1 MRSRSRDRQKIWF
14 SNVTENEVG
23 IDTYQEYSKPIMRK
37 LMVSS
42 GNGNPIEI
50 SAGLVLNTDRAF
62 TSYDKSL
69 RFQIKE
75 GTVCWVDVIPETS
88 EDGNLVMSDDG
99 ITPIVPPD
107 YRIDE
112 KHVTQKG
119 LVDAYGINEI
129 GGNANG

>member
-14 SNVTENEVG
+14 SNVTENKVG

-69 RFQIKE
+69 RSQIKE
-75 GTVCWVDVIPETS
+75 GTVCWIDVIPEIS
-88 EDGNLVMSDDG
+88 EDGNVVMSDDG
-99 ITPIVPPD
+99 ITPTVPPD

-112 KHVTQKG
+112 NHVTQKG

>member
-1 MRSRSRDRQKIWF
+1 MRSRGRDRQKIWF
-14 SNVTENEVG
+14 SNVTENKVG

-75 GTVCWVDVIPETS
+75 GTVCWIDVIPEIS
-88 EDGNLVMSDDG
+88 EDGNVVMSDDG
-99 ITPIVPPD
+99 ITPTVPPD

>member
-1 MRSRSRDRQKIWF
+1 MRSPVRDRQPVYF
-14 SNVTENEVG
+14 STITEKKVG
-23 IDTYQEYSKPIMRK
+23 IDTVQEYSNPIMRK

-50 SAGLVLNTDRAF
+50 SAGLVLDTDRAF

-69 RFQIKE
+69 RSQIKE
-75 GTVCWVDVIPETS
+75 GTVCWVDVIPEIS
-88 EDGNLVMSDDG
+88 EDGNIVMSDDG
-99 ITPIVPPD
+99 ITPTVPPD

-112 KHVTQKG
+112 KRVTQKG
-119 LVDAYGINEI
+119 LIDAYGINEI

>member
-1 MRSRSRDRQKIWF
+1 MRSRGRERQKVWF
-14 SNVTENEVG
+14 VNVEEEKVG
-23 IDTYQEYSKPIMRK
+23 INTVQEYGKPIMRK

-42 GNGNPIEI
+42 GSGNPIEI

-62 TSYDKSL
+62 ISYDKSL
-69 RFQIKE
+69 RSQIKE
-75 GTVCWVDVIPETS
+75 GTVCWVDVIPEIS

-99 ITPIVPPD
+99 ITPTVPPD

>member
-1 MRSRSRDRQKIWF
+1 MRSRGRDRQRVWFVGVEEKKI
-14 SNVTENEVG
+14 G
-23 IDTYQEYSKPIMRK
+23 IDTVQEYGKPIMRK

-42 GNGNPIEI
+42 GGGNPIEI

-69 RFQIKE
+69 RSQIKE
-75 GTVCWVDVIPETS
+75 GTVCWVDVIPEIS

-99 ITPIVPPD
+99 ITPTVPPD

-129 GGNANG
+129 GGNVNG

>member
-1 MRSRSRDRQKIWF
+1 MRSRGRDRQRVWFVGVEEKKI
-14 SNVTENEVG
+14 G
-23 IDTYQEYSKPIMRK
+23 IDTVQEYGNPIMRK

-42 GNGNPIEI
+42 GSGNPIEI

-62 TSYDKSL
+62 ISYDKSL
-69 RFQIKE
+69 RSQIKE
-75 GTVCWVDVIPETS
+75 GTVCWVDVIPEIS

-99 ITPIVPPD
+99 ITPTVPPD